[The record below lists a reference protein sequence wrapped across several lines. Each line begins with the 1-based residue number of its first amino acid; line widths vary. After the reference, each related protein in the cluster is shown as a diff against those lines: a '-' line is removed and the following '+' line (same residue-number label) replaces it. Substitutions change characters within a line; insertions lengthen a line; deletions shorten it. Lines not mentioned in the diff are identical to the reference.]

1 MDATSA
7 KNIMEGLK
15 LRGVPAEIPDCG
27 RDDLPQFFLDMGYKV
42 GAEIGVYKGEY
53 TKKFLDV
60 GIKMYGIDPWRAYN
74 NYNEYQSLNPKSEY
88 RNIGIRKSL
97 GKFQS
102 RQDFLY
108 AHTQRLLA
116 DHLKSGLCKLIRKTS
131 MEAIED
137 FEDESLDF
145 VYIDGHH
152 GFRYVA
158 EDLCEWT
165 PKVKKGGVVSG
176 HDYAL
181 NKKGARDPYVLQVK
195 YVFHAFTKA
204 FGVRNWYVLGQKHPE
219 GERIMAD
226 RGGQLYSDTF
236 VLGDKKEIRD
246 RWRSWMFFKD

>member
-1 MDATSA
+1 MSV
-7 KNIMEGLK
+7 KNIVDYLSK
-15 LRGVPAEIPDCG
+15 KDPKVEIPDCS
-27 RDDLPQFFLDMGYKV
+27 RNDLPGFFKEMGFKK

-53 TKKFLDV
+53 TKRFLDE
-60 GIKMYGIDPWRAYN
+60 GLKMYGIDPWRAYN

-88 RNIGIRKSL
+88 RNIGLRKSL
-97 GKFQS
+97 SKFQS

-108 AHTQRLLA
+108 EHTQRLLA
-116 DHLKSGLCKLIRKTS
+116 DHLKSGLCELIRKTS

-137 FEDESLDF
+137 FKDESLDF

-165 PKVKKGGVVSG
+165 LKVKKGGIVSG

-195 YVFHAFTKA
+195 YVLNAFVEA
-204 FGVRNWYVLGQKHPE
+204 FGVQTLYILGRLNPS

-226 RGGQLYSDTF
+226 PHGQQYADIY
-236 VLGDKKEIRD
+236 KKDGKEELRD
-246 RWRSWMFFKD
+246 RWRSWMFFRE

>member
-1 MDATSA
+1 MGA
-7 KNIMEGLK
+7 KNILEGLS
-15 LRGVPAEIPDCG
+15 LRGRPAEIPDCS
-27 RDDLPQFFLDMGYKV
+27 RDDLPQFFVDRGYKV

-53 TKKFLDV
+53 TKKFCDAGL
-60 GIKMYGIDPWRAYN
+60 KMYGIDPWRAYN
-74 NYNEYQSLNPKSEY
+74 NYNEYQSLDPKSEY
-88 RNIGIRKSL
+88 SSL
-97 GKFQS
+97 KEREGLSRFQT

-108 AHTQRLLA
+108 AHTQRHLA
-116 DHLKSGLCKLIRKTS
+116 EHLKSGRCELIRKTS
-131 MEAIED
+131 MEAIGD
-137 FEDESLDF
+137 FKDESLDF

-165 PKVKKGGVVSG
+165 PKVRKGGIVSG

-195 YVFHAFTKA
+195 YVLHAFTEA
-204 FGVRNWYVLGQKHPE
+204 FGVNNWYVLGGKHPK

-236 VLGDKKEIRD
+236 VSGDKKEIRD
-246 RWRSWMFFKD
+246 RWRSWFWVKE